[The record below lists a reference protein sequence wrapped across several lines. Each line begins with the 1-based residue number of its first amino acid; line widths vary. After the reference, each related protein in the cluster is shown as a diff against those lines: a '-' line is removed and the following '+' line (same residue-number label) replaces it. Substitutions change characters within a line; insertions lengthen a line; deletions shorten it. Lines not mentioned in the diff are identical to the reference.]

1 MKMIFRYGWM
11 LSLLLVLMFASTA
24 AAQDMDAMCESVGLS
39 PADCEIYMLA
49 TSTQVNSV
57 QFDLDLALA
66 YEGSMFGDDPIHMA
80 VVGSLAY
87 DPDKL
92 SALYEDTDGLSVQSV
107 QEAIAAVN
115 TRLDVALDIPEWIRY
130 DVPELPGRLRM
141 GLALVD
147 SVGYVE
153 LSDLHL
159 LDPENIPSGWYGLDI
174 RPFIPVIFGSEADLF
189 QMQPGESP
197 SATYTYPFV
206 EGVDI
211 VRLPDVTIEGR
222 TAAVFQTDVDYEQF
236 MNSILDTF
244 IDVYTQQGMSRE
256 QALAQ
261 MDMLMALLGQMQASF
276 IQIVDVENGYTYTYQ
291 MEFDMPVSTETFEAL
306 YGAGY
311 DTGLDGMRMTMTIE
325 LRGHNE
331 TAPATAPDNAE
342 IIPFTEI
349 MPLLLGQQSS

>member
-1 MKMIFRYGWM
+1 MKMTFRYGWM

-57 QFDLDLALA
+57 QFDLDLAFA

-92 SALYEDTDGLSVQSV
+92 SALYEDTDALSVQSV

-130 DVPELPGRLRM
+130 DAPELPGRLRM

-174 RPFIPVIFGSEADLF
+174 RPFIPVIFGSQCCHGVFRHNVLTHLLKADTIRNCLKLH
-189 QMQPGESP
+189 G
-197 SATYTYPFV
+197 A
-206 EGVDI
+206 
-211 VRLPDVTIEGR
+211 RLSTH
-222 TAAVFQTDVDYEQF
+222 
-236 MNSILDTF
+236 L
-244 IDVYTQQGMSRE
+244 
-256 QALAQ
+256 
-261 MDMLMALLGQMQASF
+261 DMLSIDPMILKSFKKLYLDSESVPKYRLITTNQM
-276 IQIVDVENGYTYTYQ
+276 Y
-291 MEFDMPVSTETFEAL
+291 L
-306 YGAGY
+306 
-311 DTGLDGMRMTMTIE
+311 
-325 LRGHNE
+325 
-331 TAPATAPDNAE
+331 
-342 IIPFTEI
+342 II
-349 MPLLLGQQSS
+349 LLLHCARKRV